1 MNSVTCPRTSYFK
14 PAVSALKTNFSLE
27 IHQAIMDYRVKKE
40 MNSSSFVYLF
50 QWFFF
55 PWPSNLCY
63 RIGSLSYSD
72 LQIACYC
79 LVWWYLGRNCER
91 HWWGERPGMKTLVYL
106 SHYPSFLLF
115 YLLIRQISFFVD
127 VCLCD
132 GEGSGTPL
140 HYSCLENPMDR
151 GAW

>member
-1 MNSVTCPRTSYFK
+1 
-14 PAVSALKTNFSLE
+14 
-27 IHQAIMDYRVKKE
+27 
-40 MNSSSFVYLF
+40 
-50 QWFFF
+50 
-55 PWPSNLCY
+55 
-63 RIGSLSYSD
+63 
-72 LQIACYC
+72 
-79 LVWWYLGRNCER
+79 
-91 HWWGERPGMKTLVYL
+91 MKTLVYL

-151 GAW
+151 GAWWAIVHGSQRVRHDLATEHAHMHAVW